1 MDKRTFYYWLYTFL
15 LVSITIIAGVWLT
28 TSTMYTATIT
38 NSADSVSEPV
48 SVADAKSIATQG
60 NGNTQNIQFN
70 SEAADRVTVRT
81 TPRSTP
87 QVYAPAMNATAPC
100 RISVSAGIS
109 SVPSQRMLIGQQP
122 KILCYLSS
130 QTVTPAA

>member
-15 LVSITIIAGVWLT
+15 LVSITIIAGVWLN

-38 NSADSVSEPV
+38 NSADSVSESV
-48 SVADAKSIATQG
+48 SVSDAKSIATQG

-70 SEAADRVTVRT
+70 SEAADRVTVRAT
-81 TPRSTP
+81 T

-100 RISVSAGIS
+100 RISVPAGIS

-130 QTVTPAA
+130 QTATPAA

>member
-15 LVSITIIAGVWLT
+15 LVAITIIAGVWLN

-70 SEAADRVTVRT
+70 SEAADRVGGRCALHYAGKC
-81 TPRSTP
+81 PFLGCARST
-87 QVYAPAMNATAPC
+87 
-100 RISVSAGIS
+100 GS
-109 SVPSQRMLIGQQP
+109 SSTS
-122 KILCYLSS
+122 ILLR
-130 QTVTPAA
+130 